1 MSQEIWSFKY
11 EPKTLETMILNPDI
25 RPKLKKALTEVPNM
39 LLYGSAGIGKGTFT
53 KIFLK
58 ETGLISMW
66 LNASDKTGIEFIR
79 NDVKPFV
86 HGATKN
92 LKVVV
97 LNEADALS
105 SGQSGAQKILRQLME
120 DTHDISRYIFLANYD
135 QYIIP
140 EIKSRCQ
147 VIAID
152 NPPFNDIA
160 FFAAKILRA
169 ENIEYDN
176 KILISI
182 VKKCYPDIRKTIWA
196 LQENSID
203 GKLQDSRIFSSEE
216 IFREILDH
224 ILVGDLENIRRLL
237 RSNYI
242 NYTQL
247 YEFLYENFDKFAA
260 PAPAIMKIGES
271 MRWDPQVANKEIHF
285 MYMICEMYWHN
296 VVELKK

>member
-1 MSQEIWSFKY
+1 MSQDIWSFKY
-11 EPKTLETMILNPDI
+11 EPKKLEDMILNPDI
-25 RPKLKKALTEVPNM
+25 RPKLKKALTEIPNL

-53 KIFLK
+53 KILLE
-58 ETGLISMW
+58 ETGLIYMW

-86 HGATKN
+86 HGASKD

-120 DTHDISRYIFLANYD
+120 DTHNISRYIFLANYE

-140 EIKSRCQ
+140 EIKSRCE

-152 NPPFNDIA
+152 NPPIKEIA
-160 FFAAKILRA
+160 LFASRILKA
-169 ENIEYDN
+169 ENIDFEP
-176 KILISI
+176 KTLAAI

-203 GKLQDSRIFSSEE
+203 GKLKDSRIFSSED
-216 IFREILDH
+216 IFREILDY
-224 ILVGDLENIRRLL
+224 ILKGDLENIRRML

-242 NYTQL
+242 NYIQL
-247 YEFLYENFDKFAA
+247 YEFLYDNFDKFDA
-260 PAPAIMKIGES
+260 PAAAIMKIGEW

-285 MYMICEMYWHN
+285 MYMVSEMYWHK